1 MSIIGLLFYCI
12 VFIFLLH
19 RLTRNKAPLT
29 VTELS
34 LAFLFKVGM
43 GCLYGY
49 IYGHFY
55 NGDDTWLYHNLSLA
69 ELQKLLHEPVYY
81 FTELGPAEAFAWA
94 GGGFWQGLSAYINT
108 LENVSIIKILS
119 IANIFSRGNY
129 YINVVFFN
137 FILFWGHY
145 WLFSL
150 FVKEFPEKRKPLL
163 LLIFF
168 FPPLVF
174 WLSGIRADGLILF
187 FMGLLLLHFHRW
199 LYDHKKWSLLY
210 CLVAALGIII
220 FRSQAILL
228 LIPALTAW
236 YISVKFNKKPVIA
249 FSWVFGIGGLLF
261 FATAWISPARNLPM
275 VIVQRQQSFMALQG
289 TRFQLDSLQ
298 PSVTGFARVLPQ
310 AVSHTFIRPYI
321 WEARGALQ
329 IMTAVE
335 IIVCW
340 LLVLLAIVKNE
351 IHWKQTLTKPLL
363 LFSGCF
369 GIILYIFIGL
379 TIPFP
384 GAIVRYKAIPELL
397 LLTIPIICTNWGFL
411 QKINKKLYI

>member
-1 MSIIGLLFYCI
+1 MYIIGLLFYCI
-12 VFIFLLH
+12 IFIYLLY
-19 RLTRNKAPLT
+19 RLTRNKTPLT

-34 LAFLFKVGM
+34 LAFLFKVCM

-55 NGDDTWLYHNLSLA
+55 NGDDTWMYHNLSLGEYQ
-69 ELQKLLHEPVYY
+69 ELFHDPVQY
-81 FTELGPAEAFAWA
+81 FTKLGPAGSFAWA
-94 GGGFWQGLSAYINT
+94 GGGFWPGLSAYINH
-108 LENVSIIKILS
+108 LENSGIIKILS

-150 FVKEFPEKRKPLL
+150 YVKEFPEKRKPLL

-187 FMGLLLLHFHRW
+187 FLALLLIQFRRW
-199 LYDHKKWSLLY
+199 LYDHKKRSLVY
-210 CLVAALGIII
+210 CMLAGAGIVI
-220 FRSQAILL
+220 FRSQVILL
-228 LIPALTAW
+228 VIPALTAW
-236 YISVKFNKKPVIA
+236 YISVKFNRKPVATFI
-249 FSWVFGIGGLLF
+249 WVFGIGGLLF
-261 FATAWISPARNLPM
+261 FATAWVSPAKNLPGI
-275 VIVQRQQSFMALQG
+275 IVNRQQAFMVLQG
-289 TRFQLDSLQ
+289 TRFPLDSLQ

-310 AVSHTFIRPYI
+310 ALSHTFVRPYI
-321 WEARGALQ
+321 WEAKGALQ
-329 IMTAVE
+329 LMTAVE

-340 LLVLLAIVKNE
+340 LLVITAIIKKE
-351 IHWKQTLTKPLL
+351 IHWKKMLTSPLL
-363 LFSGCF
+363 LFSMSF
-369 GIILYIFIGL
+369 GITLYIFIGF

-397 LLTIPIICTNWGFL
+397 LLTIPIICTNWRSFTED
-411 QKINKKLYI
+411 